1 MYSKAITQQH
11 RSAVIFCIDCSTS
24 MQELV
29 EFNDVWMSKAEVVAM
44 ITNIMIDELY
54 TRSSRHNRI
63 RNYYDIA
70 VIGYRGDSVENLLDG
85 EHIEL
90 TPITALEKLS
100 PKTRDYCFKQKLHD
114 GTSIYA
120 NFVIN
125 EWITAKAEGRTPM
138 YEALIEAHRL
148 VDEWCAIHS
157 HRDSFPP
164 MIFHIT
170 DGYAND
176 GTPNDLIS
184 IAQDIKNTG
193 TTDGNT
199 LLINVHIGSGEDYC
213 ERSLL
218 FPYQLDMHNSSS
230 RMHTLYMM
238 SSVAPESIEHQLPP
252 IEEPEVES
260 SRRLVAY
267 NISPCELF
275 NIVNIG
281 SESLKE

>member
-1 MYSKAITQQH
+1 MYTKAITQQN

-29 EFNDVWMSKAEVVAM
+29 EFNNVWMSKAEVVAM

-70 VIGYRGDSVENLLDG
+70 VIGYCGDEVENMLENG
-85 EHIEL
+85 PIEF
-90 TPITALEKLS
+90 TPITNLERMK
-100 PKTRDYCFKQKLHD
+100 PQQRDYCFKQQLHD

-120 NFVIN
+120 NFVVN
-125 EWITAKAEGRTPM
+125 EWIKAKAKGRTPM

-148 VDEWCAIHS
+148 VDEWCTIHR

-176 GTPNDLIS
+176 GSPSDLIS
-184 IAQDIKNTG
+184 IAQDIKSTG
-193 TTDGNT
+193 TSDGNT
-199 LLINVHIGSGEDYC
+199 LLINVHIGSGDNYC
-213 ERSLL
+213 EHSIL
-218 FPYQLDMHNSSS
+218 FPYHLDMHNTST
-230 RMHTLYMM
+230 RMHMLYMM
-238 SSVAPESIEHQLPP
+238 SSEVPENIEHQLPA
-252 IEEPEVES
+252 IEQAEAEGP
-260 SRRLVAY
+260 RRLVAY